1 MSYTSECKKCGMN
14 FRQFS
19 MKAANSVCPECR
31 NVKNFKQ
38 TRKVKEVSN
47 SDLEARVIAME
58 KSLDALHTMISVQ
71 VNESVRIQVETIV
84 EEAFD
89 NKLTEMKTIMASSL
103 TSNKKATL
111 AKVDE
116 KIAEHLNKVEI
127 GMNKKRLGEHMKAIN
142 KLRAN
147 VTTLMKEIE
156 DIHNQ

>member
-84 EEAFD
+84 EEAFY

>member
-1 MSYTSECKKCGMN
+1 MSLTSECKKCGMN
-14 FRQFS
+14 FRKFS
-19 MKAANSVCPECR
+19 MKAVDSVCPECR

-38 TRKVKEVSN
+38 TRKIREVTN
-47 SDLEARVIAME
+47 SDLEARVVAME

-71 VNESVRIQVETIV
+71 VNESVRIQVEAIV

-111 AKVDE
+111 AEVDE
-116 KIAEHLNKVEI
+116 KIAEHLKNVDI
-127 GMNKKRLGEHMKAIN
+127 GRNKKRLTEHMKAIN
-142 KLRAN
+142 ELRDN
-147 VTTLMKEIE
+147 VKTLMKEIE

>member
-1 MSYTSECKKCGMN
+1 MN

-19 MKAANSVCPECR
+19 MKAADAICPECR

-38 TRKVKEVSN
+38 TRKVREVSN

-71 VNESVRIQVETIV
+71 VNESVKIQVETIV

-89 NKLTEMKTIMASSL
+89 KKLTEMMTRVASSL

-111 AKVDE
+111 AEVDE
-116 KIAEHLNKVEI
+116 KIAKHLNNVDI
-127 GMNKKRLGEHMKAIN
+127 GMNKKRLGEHMKAIK